1 MRRAAA
7 LAFGV
12 VRIDKYLKVSR
23 LAKRRSEAHEALV
36 NGRIS
41 AHGKPLKPGYDVKVG
56 DVIELHYARKF
67 LTVRILHVP
76 ERVTPGLKDIVL
88 YEILAERRDDPADWL
103 A

>member
-1 MRRAAA
+1 
-7 LAFGV
+7 L
-12 VRIDKYLKVSR
+12 RIDKYLKVSR

-36 NGRIS
+36 NGRITRE
-41 AHGKPLKPGYDVKVG
+41 GKPLKPGYEVKIG

-76 ERVTPGLKDIVL
+76 EKVTPKLKDIVM
-88 YEILAERRDDPADWL
+88 YETVSERRDEPADWL